1 MSSSTSQTTSQTA
14 SRSTPQ
20 SAAQAVGAANQFVST
35 YDEVARVRLEDPS
48 RIARLA
54 AARRRRTVADTDGT
68 MMVIA
73 ADHPARGALGV
84 GIRPHAMESRRELL
98 DRMREALAVP
108 GVDGVLGTADILEDL
123 LLLGALEDKIVF
135 ASMNRGGLQGSSW
148 EIEDR
153 FTAYDAAAI
162 EQSGFDGGKM
172 LTRIDLA
179 DDRTSFILEASA
191 NAVTDLAR
199 HELIAMVEPFMS
211 SRPGGGKIVNDL
223 SPEAVIKSIHIA
235 QGLGATSAYTWLKLP
250 AVDDMERVMDAT
262 ALPTLILGGDPANDD
277 PDTLRATWKRALDRP
292 NVRGPR
298 GGSHPAVSGR
308 RRCHRRGDRL
318 GRHAPLTTDDPASR
332 RPRRGHPAD
341 RRPDRP
347 APSKGDHRCPPPP
360 PLRLRLGCHLRLRF
374 GCHRRLRL
382 GARHPARLRCPGLL
396 RAPPARGLHGTR
408 KLRDDHRSWCP

>member
-1 MSSSTSQTTSQTA
+1 MSSTTSQTTSQTA

-20 SAAQAVGAANQFVST
+20 SAARAAGAANQFVST
-35 YDEVARVRLEDPS
+35 YDEVTRVRLEDPS

-84 GIRPHAMESRRELL
+84 GSRPHAMESRRELL

-162 EQSGFDGGKM
+162 KQSGFDGGKM

-223 SPEAVIKSIHIA
+223 RPEAVIKSIHIA
-235 QGLGATSAYTWLKLP
+235 QGLGTTSAYTWLKLP

-262 ALPTLILGGDPANDD
+262 TLPTLILGGDPANDD

-292 NVRGPR
+292 NVRGL
-298 GGSHPAVSGR
+298 VVGR
-308 RRCHRRGDRL
+308 TL
-318 GRHAPLTTDDPASR
+318 LY
-332 RPRRGHPAD
+332 PAD
-341 RRPDRP
+341 DDVT
-347 APSKGDHRCPPPP
+347 AAVTASVDM
-360 PLRLRLGCHLRLRF
+360 LR
-374 GCHRRLRL
+374 
-382 GARHPARLRCPGLL
+382 
-396 RAPPARGLHGTR
+396 
-408 KLRDDHRSWCP
+408 